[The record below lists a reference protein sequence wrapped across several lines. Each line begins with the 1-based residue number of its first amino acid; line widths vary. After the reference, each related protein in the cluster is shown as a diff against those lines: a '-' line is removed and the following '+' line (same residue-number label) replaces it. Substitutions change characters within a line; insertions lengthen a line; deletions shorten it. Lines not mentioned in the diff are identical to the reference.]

1 MSVGL
6 TLVSLEKKKRR
17 VERMGRN
24 NIQRDNRSE
33 FSKTDERYQLIG
45 PRTVANIKK
54 NKYKQTNQKN
64 PTCRPILV
72 TILKTKFRDQILM
85 TAREKKTLHTGS

>member
-6 TLVSLEKKKRR
+6 TLVSLQEKKKK
-17 VERMGRN
+17 EYKEWAEN

-54 NKYKQTNQKN
+54 NKYKQT
-64 PTCRPILV
+64 
-72 TILKTKFRDQILM
+72 
-85 TAREKKTLHTGS
+85 KKTPHVGTS